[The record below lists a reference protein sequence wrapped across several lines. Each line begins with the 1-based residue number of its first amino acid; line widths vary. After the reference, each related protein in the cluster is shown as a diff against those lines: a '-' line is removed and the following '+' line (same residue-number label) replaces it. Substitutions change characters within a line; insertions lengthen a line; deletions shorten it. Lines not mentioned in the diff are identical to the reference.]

1 MVSLSLLVSALTLGL
16 LAVPHCGSMCA
27 CQFAAPW
34 LEKPLAFQL
43 GRTMAYITGGAVAG
57 GISASVLGLASSG
70 ARVFAALNWMLMV
83 VLFFSAVLLLWRGQP
98 LGAMAQQRIQLSPA
112 LQRRIGVA
120 HKASAA
126 SSLQAGLLWLFMP
139 CGVLWAGL
147 MLAYLAG
154 SSFQGALVMAVFA
167 LTSGTGLQLFSR
179 LRQTLAAR
187 VGDKLMMRSSGAV
200 ILLGIGLMVGRQ
212 AGWIPTPVWLHGL
225 GFCL

>member
-1 MVSLSLLVSALTLGL
+1 VVSLSLLVSALALGL

-43 GRTMAYITGGAVAG
+43 GRTIAYITGGAVAG
-57 GISASVLGLASSG
+57 GVSASVLGLAANG
-70 ARVFAALNWMLMV
+70 ARIFQAMNWMLMV

-98 LGAMAQQRIQLSPA
+98 LGALVQQRIQLSPA

-120 HKASAA
+120 QKVSAA

-154 SSFQGALVMAVFA
+154 SAFQGALVMAVFA

-212 AGWIPTPVWLHGL
+212 AGWVPAPVWLQGL

>member
-1 MVSLSLLVSALTLGL
+1 MVSLSLLSSALALGL

-43 GRTMAYITGGAVAG
+43 GRTLAYTAGGAIAG
-57 GISASVLGLASSG
+57 GVSSSVLGLAANG
-70 ARVFAALNWMLMV
+70 ARVFQALNWMLMV

-98 LGAMAQQRIQLSPA
+98 LGALVQQRIQLSPA
-112 LQRRIGVA
+112 LQRRIGGA
-120 HKASAA
+120 QKASAV
-126 SSLQAGLLWLFMP
+126 SSLKAGLLWLFMP

-154 SSFQGALVMAVFA
+154 SPLQGALVMAVFA

-179 LRQTLAAR
+179 LRQTLATRA
-187 VGDKLMMRSSGAV
+187 GESLMMRSSGAV

-212 AGWIPTPVWLHGL
+212 AGWVPTPVWLQGL
-225 GFCL
+225 GLCL

>member
-1 MVSLSLLVSALTLGL
+1 VVSLSLLTSALALGL

-43 GRTMAYITGGAVAG
+43 GRSLAYITGGALAG
-57 GISASVLGLASSG
+57 GMSAGVLGLAASG

-98 LGAMAQQRIQLSPA
+98 LGALVQQRIQLSPA

-120 HKASAA
+120 QKVSAA
-126 SSLQAGLLWLFMP
+126 RSLKAGLLWLFMP

-154 SSFQGALVMAVFA
+154 SPLQGALVMAVFA

-179 LRQTLAAR
+179 LRQTLATR
-187 VGDKLMMRSSGAV
+187 VGDSLMMRSSGAV
-200 ILLGIGLMVGRQ
+200 ILLGMGLMVGRQ
-212 AGWIPTPVWLHGL
+212 AGWVPTPVWLQGL

>member
-1 MVSLSLLVSALTLGL
+1 MVSLSLLASALALGL

-34 LEKPLAFQL
+34 LEKPLAFQM
-43 GRTMAYITGGAVAG
+43 GRTVAYITGGAIAG
-57 GISASVLGLASSG
+57 GISASVLGFASSG
-70 ARVFAALNWMLMV
+70 ARVFEALNWMLMT
-83 VLFFSAVLLLWRGQP
+83 VLFFSAVLLLWRGQS
-98 LGAMAQQRIQLSPA
+98 LGALVQQRIQLSPA
-112 LQRRIGVA
+112 LQRRIGAVQ
-120 HKASAA
+120 KTSAA

-179 LRQTLAAR
+179 LRQTLATR

-212 AGWIPTPVWLHGL
+212 AGWVPAPVWLQGL

>member
-1 MVSLSLLVSALTLGL
+1 MVSLSLLTSALALGL

-43 GRTMAYITGGAVAG
+43 GRSLAYITGGALAG
-57 GISASVLGLASSG
+57 GMSAGVLGLAASG

-98 LGAMAQQRIQLSPA
+98 LGALVQQRIQLSPA

-120 HKASAA
+120 QKVST
-126 SSLQAGLLWLFMP
+126 SRSLKAGLLWLFMP
-139 CGVLWAGL
+139 CGVLWAGI

-154 SSFQGALVMAVFA
+154 SPLQGALVMAVFA

-179 LRQTLAAR
+179 LRQTLATR
-187 VGDKLMMRSSGAV
+187 VGDSLMMRSSGAV
-200 ILLGIGLMVGRQ
+200 ILLGMGLMVGRQ
-212 AGWIPTPVWLHGL
+212 AGWVPTPVWLQGL